1 MSIRR
6 LSIIAAVAVLAATLA
21 FSAARAQTVA
31 DFTLKTA
38 ANADVALRSYSGK
51 KAVVVVFLNPAC
63 AFSRL
68 YQDRL
73 SALNG
78 RYGGQG
84 VQFLFINVP
93 INLDAAGAAAPG
105 DIELPTLTDPGSLA
119 SAVLGVSKTAEA
131 VVLQAEGSGFAVR
144 YRGAIDD
151 NPQVAS
157 NVQQKYLQ
165 QVLDNLLGGRPA
177 GVEGKRAAGCL
188 IKR

>member
-1 MSIRR
+1 MSIPR
-6 LSIIAAVAVLAATLA
+6 LTILAAVALLAATLLIGRA
-21 FSAARAQTVA
+21 QAQTVS

-38 ANADVALRSYSGK
+38 ANADVSLRSYSGK

-93 INLDAAGAAAPG
+93 INLDAAGSAAPG
-105 DIELPTLTDPGSLA
+105 DATLPTLTDPGA
-119 SAVLGVSKTAEA
+119 EACAALGVSKTAEA
-131 VVLQAEGSGFAVR
+131 VVLQPEGSGFVVR

-157 NVQQKYLQ
+157 SAQQKYVQ
-165 QVLDNLLGGRPA
+165 QVLDNLLAGRA
-177 GVEGKRAAGCL
+177 GGVEGKRAAGCL